1 MVALAVMCAWA
12 VTALAAEAPDPLK
25 KIKST
30 RTITLGYSETAV
42 PFSFVGNDN
51 RPQGY
56 SVDLCKRIA
65 DGIQQQLGL
74 TELKINWVKVDVAT
88 RILATVK
95 GTVDIECGSTTHT
108 LSREEQVDFSN
119 MTFVDGGSFI
129 SKARN
134 KLATIKELSG
144 RKISVIPGTT
154 TEKVLKTALDQA
166 QVRAEIIP
174 VQTHAEGFSS
184 LREDRVD
191 AYASDRMLTDGAA
204 VEIQEV
210 FGQRLAVPRNGN
222 LNLAQSLVEQVA
234 GDFDLTKLRSRAAFT
249 RPLTVIQKMEARAQQ
264 SYLGKIKEL
273 EDNLQQTQEKLA
285 ALQKTRAGAQ
295 AATMSPE
302 QQAEVEN
309 FKKKAIET
317 RRDLKELRKNLRVE
331 SESLQFWTKVFNIG
345 VVPLLVTL
353 VGLGLA
359 IARRRRTVTK

>member
-1 MVALAVMCAWA
+1 MKKFMMALALMCACA
-12 VTALAAEAPDPLK
+12 ATALAAEAPDPLK
-25 KIKST
+25 KIKAT

-191 AYASDRMLTDGAA
+191 AYASDRMILIGLALNAIDAQSYRLSDEMFSYEPYA
-204 VEIQEV
+204 LMMRRDAD
-210 FGQRLAVPRNGN
+210 FRLAVNRELARLYRSGDI
-222 LNLAQSLVEQVA
+222 LNLYARWY
-234 GDFDLTKLRSRAAFT
+234 G
-249 RPLTVIQKMEARAQQ
+249 PLGEPSTLLKAM
-264 SYLGKIKEL
+264 YFL
-273 EDNLQQTQEKLA
+273 N
-285 ALQKTRAGAQ
+285 AL
-295 AATMSPE
+295 PE
-302 QQAEVEN
+302 
-309 FKKKAIET
+309 
-317 RRDLKELRKNLRVE
+317 
-331 SESLQFWTKVFNIG
+331 
-345 VVPLLVTL
+345 
-353 VGLGLA
+353 
-359 IARRRRTVTK
+359 

>member
-1 MVALAVMCAWA
+1 LAVMCACA
-12 VTALAAEAPDPLK
+12 ATALAAEAPDPLK
-25 KIKST
+25 KIKAT

-134 KLATIKELSG
+134 KLATIKELAG

-154 TEKVLKTALDQA
+154 TEKVLKAALDQA

-191 AYASDRMLTDGAA
+191 AYASDRMILIGLALNAIDAQSYRLSDEMFSYEPYA
-204 VEIQEV
+204 LMMRRDAD
-210 FGQRLAVPRNGN
+210 FRLAVNRELARLYRSGDI
-222 LNLAQSLVEQVA
+222 LNLYARWY
-234 GDFDLTKLRSRAAFT
+234 G
-249 RPLTVIQKMEARAQQ
+249 PLGEPSTLLKAM
-264 SYLGKIKEL
+264 YFL
-273 EDNLQQTQEKLA
+273 N
-285 ALQKTRAGAQ
+285 AL
-295 AATMSPE
+295 PE
-302 QQAEVEN
+302 
-309 FKKKAIET
+309 
-317 RRDLKELRKNLRVE
+317 
-331 SESLQFWTKVFNIG
+331 
-345 VVPLLVTL
+345 
-353 VGLGLA
+353 
-359 IARRRRTVTK
+359 

>member
-1 MVALAVMCAWA
+1 MVALAVICACA
-12 VTALAAEAPDPLK
+12 ATALAAEAPDPLG
-25 KIKST
+25 KIKAT

-88 RILATVK
+88 RIPATMK

-134 KLATIKELSG
+134 KLATIKELAG

-154 TEKVLKTALDQA
+154 TEKVLKAALDQA
-166 QVRAEIIP
+166 QVSAEIIP

-191 AYASDRMLTDGAA
+191 AYASDRMILIGLALNAIDAQSYRLSDEMFSYEPYA
-204 VEIQEV
+204 LMMRRDAD
-210 FGQRLAVPRNGN
+210 FRLAVNRELARLYRSGDI
-222 LNLAQSLVEQVA
+222 LNLYARWY
-234 GDFDLTKLRSRAAFT
+234 G
-249 RPLTVIQKMEARAQQ
+249 PLGEPSTLLKAMFF
-264 SYLGKIKEL
+264 L
-273 EDNLQQTQEKLA
+273 N
-285 ALQKTRAGAQ
+285 AL
-295 AATMSPE
+295 PE
-302 QQAEVEN
+302 
-309 FKKKAIET
+309 
-317 RRDLKELRKNLRVE
+317 
-331 SESLQFWTKVFNIG
+331 
-345 VVPLLVTL
+345 
-353 VGLGLA
+353 
-359 IARRRRTVTK
+359 

>member
-1 MVALAVMCAWA
+1 MVALAVMCACA
-12 VTALAAEAPDPLK
+12 ATALAAEAPDPLK
-25 KIKST
+25 KIKAT

-74 TELKINWVKVDVAT
+74 AELKINWVKVDVAT
-88 RILATVK
+88 RIPATIK

-134 KLATIKELSG
+134 KLATIKELAG

-154 TEKVLKTALDQA
+154 TEKVLKAALDQA
-166 QVRAEIIP
+166 QVSAEIIP

-191 AYASDRMLTDGAA
+191 AYASDRMILIGLALNAIDAQSYRLSDEMFSYEPYA
-204 VEIQEV
+204 LMMRRDAD
-210 FGQRLAVPRNGN
+210 FRLAVNRELARLYRSGDI
-222 LNLAQSLVEQVA
+222 LNLYARWY
-234 GDFDLTKLRSRAAFT
+234 G
-249 RPLTVIQKMEARAQQ
+249 PLGEPSTLLKAMFF
-264 SYLGKIKEL
+264 L
-273 EDNLQQTQEKLA
+273 N
-285 ALQKTRAGAQ
+285 AL
-295 AATMSPE
+295 PE
-302 QQAEVEN
+302 
-309 FKKKAIET
+309 
-317 RRDLKELRKNLRVE
+317 
-331 SESLQFWTKVFNIG
+331 
-345 VVPLLVTL
+345 
-353 VGLGLA
+353 
-359 IARRRRTVTK
+359 

>member
-1 MVALAVMCAWA
+1 MKKFMMALAVMCACA
-12 VTALAAEAPDPLK
+12 ATALAAEAPDPLK
-25 KIKST
+25 KIKAT

-88 RILATVK
+88 RIPATMK

-154 TEKVLKTALDQA
+154 TEKVLKAALDQA

-191 AYASDRMLTDGAA
+191 AYASDRMILIGLALNAIDAQSYRLSDEMFSYEPYA
-204 VEIQEV
+204 LMMRRDAD
-210 FGQRLAVPRNGN
+210 FRLAVNRELARLYRSGDI
-222 LNLAQSLVEQVA
+222 LNLYARWY
-234 GDFDLTKLRSRAAFT
+234 G
-249 RPLTVIQKMEARAQQ
+249 PLGEPSTLLKAM
-264 SYLGKIKEL
+264 YFL
-273 EDNLQQTQEKLA
+273 N
-285 ALQKTRAGAQ
+285 AL
-295 AATMSPE
+295 PE
-302 QQAEVEN
+302 
-309 FKKKAIET
+309 
-317 RRDLKELRKNLRVE
+317 
-331 SESLQFWTKVFNIG
+331 
-345 VVPLLVTL
+345 
-353 VGLGLA
+353 
-359 IARRRRTVTK
+359 

>member
-134 KLATIKELSG
+134 KLATIKELAG

-154 TEKVLKTALDQA
+154 TEKVLKAALDQA
-166 QVRAEIIP
+166 QVSAEIIP

-191 AYASDRMLTDGAA
+191 AYASDRMILIGLALNAIDAQSYRLSDEMFSYEPYA
-204 VEIQEV
+204 LMMRRDAD
-210 FGQRLAVPRNGN
+210 FRLAVNRELARLYRSGDI
-222 LNLAQSLVEQVA
+222 LNLYARWY
-234 GDFDLTKLRSRAAFT
+234 G
-249 RPLTVIQKMEARAQQ
+249 PLGEPSTLLKAMFF
-264 SYLGKIKEL
+264 L
-273 EDNLQQTQEKLA
+273 N
-285 ALQKTRAGAQ
+285 AL
-295 AATMSPE
+295 PE
-302 QQAEVEN
+302 
-309 FKKKAIET
+309 
-317 RRDLKELRKNLRVE
+317 
-331 SESLQFWTKVFNIG
+331 
-345 VVPLLVTL
+345 
-353 VGLGLA
+353 
-359 IARRRRTVTK
+359 

>member
-1 MVALAVMCAWA
+1 MMALAVMCAWA

-25 KIKST
+25 KIKAT

-191 AYASDRMLTDGAA
+191 AYASDRMILIGLALNAIDAQSYRLSDEMFSYEPYA
-204 VEIQEV
+204 LMMRRDAD
-210 FGQRLAVPRNGN
+210 FRLAVNRELARLYRSGDI
-222 LNLAQSLVEQVA
+222 LNLYARWY
-234 GDFDLTKLRSRAAFT
+234 G
-249 RPLTVIQKMEARAQQ
+249 PLGEPSTLLKAMFF
-264 SYLGKIKEL
+264 L
-273 EDNLQQTQEKLA
+273 N
-285 ALQKTRAGAQ
+285 AL
-295 AATMSPE
+295 PE
-302 QQAEVEN
+302 
-309 FKKKAIET
+309 
-317 RRDLKELRKNLRVE
+317 
-331 SESLQFWTKVFNIG
+331 
-345 VVPLLVTL
+345 
-353 VGLGLA
+353 
-359 IARRRRTVTK
+359 

>member
-1 MVALAVMCAWA
+1 VKKFMMALAVMCACA
-12 VTALAAEAPDPLK
+12 ATALAAEAPDPLK
-25 KIKST
+25 KIKAT

-88 RILATVK
+88 RIPATMK

-134 KLATIKELSG
+134 KLATIKELAG

-154 TEKVLKTALDQA
+154 TEKVLKAALDQA
-166 QVRAEIIP
+166 QVSAEIIP

-191 AYASDRMLTDGAA
+191 AYASDRMILIGLALNAIDAQSYRLSDEMFSYEPYA
-204 VEIQEV
+204 LMMRRDAD
-210 FGQRLAVPRNGN
+210 FRLAVNRELARLYRSGDI
-222 LNLAQSLVEQVA
+222 LNLYARWY
-234 GDFDLTKLRSRAAFT
+234 G
-249 RPLTVIQKMEARAQQ
+249 PLGEPSTLLKAMFF
-264 SYLGKIKEL
+264 L
-273 EDNLQQTQEKLA
+273 N
-285 ALQKTRAGAQ
+285 AL
-295 AATMSPE
+295 PE
-302 QQAEVEN
+302 
-309 FKKKAIET
+309 
-317 RRDLKELRKNLRVE
+317 
-331 SESLQFWTKVFNIG
+331 
-345 VVPLLVTL
+345 
-353 VGLGLA
+353 
-359 IARRRRTVTK
+359 

>member
-1 MVALAVMCAWA
+1 MKKFMMALALMCACA
-12 VTALAAEAPDPLK
+12 ATALAAEAPDPLK
-25 KIKST
+25 KIKAT

-88 RILATVK
+88 RIPATMK
-95 GTVDIECGSTTHT
+95 GAIDIECGSTTHT

-134 KLATIKELSG
+134 KLATIKELAG

-154 TEKVLKTALDQA
+154 TEKVLKAALDQA
-166 QVRAEIIP
+166 QVSAEIIP

-191 AYASDRMLTDGAA
+191 AYASDRMILIGLALNAIDAQSYRLSDEMFSYEPYA
-204 VEIQEV
+204 LMMRRDAD
-210 FGQRLAVPRNGN
+210 FRLAVNRELARLYRSGDI
-222 LNLAQSLVEQVA
+222 LNLYARWY
-234 GDFDLTKLRSRAAFT
+234 G
-249 RPLTVIQKMEARAQQ
+249 PLGEPSTLLKAMFF
-264 SYLGKIKEL
+264 L
-273 EDNLQQTQEKLA
+273 N
-285 ALQKTRAGAQ
+285 AL
-295 AATMSPE
+295 PE
-302 QQAEVEN
+302 
-309 FKKKAIET
+309 
-317 RRDLKELRKNLRVE
+317 
-331 SESLQFWTKVFNIG
+331 
-345 VVPLLVTL
+345 
-353 VGLGLA
+353 
-359 IARRRRTVTK
+359 

>member
-1 MVALAVMCAWA
+1 MMALAVMCACA
-12 VTALAAEAPDPLK
+12 ATALAAEAPDPLK
-25 KIKST
+25 KIKAT

-88 RILATVK
+88 RIPATMK
-95 GTVDIECGSTTHT
+95 GAIDIECGSTTHT

-134 KLATIKELSG
+134 KLATIKELAG

-154 TEKVLKTALDQA
+154 TEKVLKAALDQA

-191 AYASDRMLTDGAA
+191 AYASDRMILIGLALNAIDAQSYRLSDEMFSYEPYA
-204 VEIQEV
+204 LMMRRDAD
-210 FGQRLAVPRNGN
+210 FRLAVNRELARLYRSGDI
-222 LNLAQSLVEQVA
+222 LNLYARWY
-234 GDFDLTKLRSRAAFT
+234 G
-249 RPLTVIQKMEARAQQ
+249 PLGEPSTLLKAM
-264 SYLGKIKEL
+264 YFL
-273 EDNLQQTQEKLA
+273 N
-285 ALQKTRAGAQ
+285 AL
-295 AATMSPE
+295 PE
-302 QQAEVEN
+302 
-309 FKKKAIET
+309 
-317 RRDLKELRKNLRVE
+317 
-331 SESLQFWTKVFNIG
+331 
-345 VVPLLVTL
+345 
-353 VGLGLA
+353 
-359 IARRRRTVTK
+359 

>member
-1 MVALAVMCAWA
+1 MKKFMMALAVMCACA
-12 VTALAAEAPDPLK
+12 ATALAAEAPDPLK
-25 KIKST
+25 KIKAT

-88 RILATVK
+88 RIPATMK

-134 KLATIKELSG
+134 KLATIKELAG

-154 TEKVLKTALDQA
+154 TEKVLKAALDQA
-166 QVRAEIIP
+166 QVSAEIIP

-191 AYASDRMLTDGAA
+191 AYASDRMILIGLALNAIDAQSYRLSDEMFSYEPYA
-204 VEIQEV
+204 LMMRRDAD
-210 FGQRLAVPRNGN
+210 FRLAVNRELARLYRSGDI
-222 LNLAQSLVEQVA
+222 LNLYARWY
-234 GDFDLTKLRSRAAFT
+234 G
-249 RPLTVIQKMEARAQQ
+249 PLGEPSTLLKAMFF
-264 SYLGKIKEL
+264 L
-273 EDNLQQTQEKLA
+273 N
-285 ALQKTRAGAQ
+285 AL
-295 AATMSPE
+295 PE
-302 QQAEVEN
+302 
-309 FKKKAIET
+309 
-317 RRDLKELRKNLRVE
+317 
-331 SESLQFWTKVFNIG
+331 
-345 VVPLLVTL
+345 
-353 VGLGLA
+353 
-359 IARRRRTVTK
+359 

>member
-1 MVALAVMCAWA
+1 VKKFMMALALMCACA
-12 VTALAAEAPDPLK
+12 ATALAAEAPDPLK
-25 KIKST
+25 KIKAT

-88 RILATVK
+88 RIPATMK
-95 GTVDIECGSTTHT
+95 GAIDIECGSTTHT

-134 KLATIKELSG
+134 KLATIKELAG

-154 TEKVLKTALDQA
+154 TEKVLKAALDQA

-191 AYASDRMLTDGAA
+191 AYASDRMILIGLALNAIDAQSYRLSDEMFSYEPYA
-204 VEIQEV
+204 LMMRRDAD
-210 FGQRLAVPRNGN
+210 FRLAVNRELARLYRSGDI
-222 LNLAQSLVEQVA
+222 LNLYARWY
-234 GDFDLTKLRSRAAFT
+234 G
-249 RPLTVIQKMEARAQQ
+249 PLGEPSTLLKAMFF
-264 SYLGKIKEL
+264 L
-273 EDNLQQTQEKLA
+273 N
-285 ALQKTRAGAQ
+285 AL
-295 AATMSPE
+295 PE
-302 QQAEVEN
+302 
-309 FKKKAIET
+309 
-317 RRDLKELRKNLRVE
+317 
-331 SESLQFWTKVFNIG
+331 
-345 VVPLLVTL
+345 
-353 VGLGLA
+353 
-359 IARRRRTVTK
+359 

>member
-1 MVALAVMCAWA
+1 VKKIMMALAVMCACA
-12 VTALAAEAPDPLK
+12 ATALAAEAPDPLK
-25 KIKST
+25 KIKAT

-191 AYASDRMLTDGAA
+191 AYASDRMILIGLALNAIDAQSYRLSDEMFSYEPYA
-204 VEIQEV
+204 LMMRRDAD
-210 FGQRLAVPRNGN
+210 FRLAVNRELARLYRSGDI
-222 LNLAQSLVEQVA
+222 LNLYARWY
-234 GDFDLTKLRSRAAFT
+234 G
-249 RPLTVIQKMEARAQQ
+249 PLGEPSTLLKAMFF
-264 SYLGKIKEL
+264 L
-273 EDNLQQTQEKLA
+273 N
-285 ALQKTRAGAQ
+285 AL
-295 AATMSPE
+295 PE
-302 QQAEVEN
+302 
-309 FKKKAIET
+309 
-317 RRDLKELRKNLRVE
+317 
-331 SESLQFWTKVFNIG
+331 
-345 VVPLLVTL
+345 
-353 VGLGLA
+353 
-359 IARRRRTVTK
+359 

>member
-1 MVALAVMCAWA
+1 MVALAVMCACA
-12 VTALAAEAPDPLK
+12 ATALAAEAPDPLK
-25 KIKST
+25 KIKAT

-88 RILATVK
+88 RIPATMK

-134 KLATIKELSG
+134 KLATIKELAG

-154 TEKVLKTALDQA
+154 TEKVLKAALDQA
-166 QVRAEIIP
+166 QVSAEIIP

-191 AYASDRMLTDGAA
+191 AYASDRMILIGLALNAIDAQSYRLSDEMFSYEPYA
-204 VEIQEV
+204 LMMRRDAD
-210 FGQRLAVPRNGN
+210 FRLAVNRELARLYRSGDI
-222 LNLAQSLVEQVA
+222 LNLYARWY
-234 GDFDLTKLRSRAAFT
+234 G
-249 RPLTVIQKMEARAQQ
+249 PLGEPSTLLKAMFF
-264 SYLGKIKEL
+264 L
-273 EDNLQQTQEKLA
+273 N
-285 ALQKTRAGAQ
+285 AL
-295 AATMSPE
+295 PE
-302 QQAEVEN
+302 
-309 FKKKAIET
+309 
-317 RRDLKELRKNLRVE
+317 
-331 SESLQFWTKVFNIG
+331 
-345 VVPLLVTL
+345 
-353 VGLGLA
+353 
-359 IARRRRTVTK
+359 

>member
-1 MVALAVMCAWA
+1 MKKFMMALAVMCACA
-12 VTALAAEAPDPLK
+12 ATALAAEAPDPLK
-25 KIKST
+25 KIKAT

-88 RILATVK
+88 RIPATMK

-134 KLATIKELSG
+134 KLATIKELAG

-154 TEKVLKTALDQA
+154 TEKVLKAALDQA

-191 AYASDRMLTDGAA
+191 AYASDRMILIGLALNAIDAQSYRLSDEMFSYEPYA
-204 VEIQEV
+204 LMMRRDAD
-210 FGQRLAVPRNGN
+210 FRLAVNRELARLYRSGDI
-222 LNLAQSLVEQVA
+222 LNLYARWY
-234 GDFDLTKLRSRAAFT
+234 G
-249 RPLTVIQKMEARAQQ
+249 PLGEPSTLLKAM
-264 SYLGKIKEL
+264 YFL
-273 EDNLQQTQEKLA
+273 N
-285 ALQKTRAGAQ
+285 AL
-295 AATMSPE
+295 PE
-302 QQAEVEN
+302 
-309 FKKKAIET
+309 
-317 RRDLKELRKNLRVE
+317 
-331 SESLQFWTKVFNIG
+331 
-345 VVPLLVTL
+345 
-353 VGLGLA
+353 
-359 IARRRRTVTK
+359 

>member
-134 KLATIKELSG
+134 KLATIKELAG

-154 TEKVLKTALDQA
+154 TEKVLKAALDQA

-191 AYASDRMLTDGAA
+191 AYASDRMILIGLALNAIDAQSYRLSDEMFSYEPYA
-204 VEIQEV
+204 LMMRRDAD
-210 FGQRLAVPRNGN
+210 FRLAVNRELARLYRSGDI
-222 LNLAQSLVEQVA
+222 LNLYARWY
-234 GDFDLTKLRSRAAFT
+234 G
-249 RPLTVIQKMEARAQQ
+249 PLGEPSTLLKAM
-264 SYLGKIKEL
+264 YFL
-273 EDNLQQTQEKLA
+273 N
-285 ALQKTRAGAQ
+285 AL
-295 AATMSPE
+295 PE
-302 QQAEVEN
+302 
-309 FKKKAIET
+309 
-317 RRDLKELRKNLRVE
+317 
-331 SESLQFWTKVFNIG
+331 
-345 VVPLLVTL
+345 
-353 VGLGLA
+353 
-359 IARRRRTVTK
+359 

>member
-1 MVALAVMCAWA
+1 MCAWA

-134 KLATIKELSG
+134 KLATIKELAG

-154 TEKVLKTALDQA
+154 TEKVLKAALDQA
-166 QVRAEIIP
+166 QVSAEIIP

-191 AYASDRMLTDGAA
+191 AYASDRMILIGLALNAIDAQSYRLSDEMFSYEPYA
-204 VEIQEV
+204 LMMRRDAD
-210 FGQRLAVPRNGN
+210 FRLAVNRELARLYRSGDI
-222 LNLAQSLVEQVA
+222 LNLYARWY
-234 GDFDLTKLRSRAAFT
+234 G
-249 RPLTVIQKMEARAQQ
+249 PLGEPSTLLKAMFF
-264 SYLGKIKEL
+264 L
-273 EDNLQQTQEKLA
+273 N
-285 ALQKTRAGAQ
+285 AL
-295 AATMSPE
+295 PE
-302 QQAEVEN
+302 
-309 FKKKAIET
+309 
-317 RRDLKELRKNLRVE
+317 
-331 SESLQFWTKVFNIG
+331 
-345 VVPLLVTL
+345 
-353 VGLGLA
+353 
-359 IARRRRTVTK
+359 

>member
-1 MVALAVMCAWA
+1 MKKIMMALAVMCACA
-12 VTALAAEAPDPLK
+12 ATALAAEAPDPLK
-25 KIKST
+25 KIKAT

-191 AYASDRMLTDGAA
+191 AYASDRMILIGLALNAIDAQSYRLSDEMFSYEPYA
-204 VEIQEV
+204 LMMRRDAD
-210 FGQRLAVPRNGN
+210 FRLAVNRELARLYRSGDI
-222 LNLAQSLVEQVA
+222 LNLYARWY
-234 GDFDLTKLRSRAAFT
+234 G
-249 RPLTVIQKMEARAQQ
+249 PLGEPSTLLKAM
-264 SYLGKIKEL
+264 YFL
-273 EDNLQQTQEKLA
+273 N
-285 ALQKTRAGAQ
+285 AL
-295 AATMSPE
+295 PE
-302 QQAEVEN
+302 
-309 FKKKAIET
+309 
-317 RRDLKELRKNLRVE
+317 
-331 SESLQFWTKVFNIG
+331 
-345 VVPLLVTL
+345 
-353 VGLGLA
+353 
-359 IARRRRTVTK
+359 

>member
-1 MVALAVMCAWA
+1 MKKFMMALAVMCACA
-12 VTALAAEAPDPLK
+12 ATALAAEAPDPLK
-25 KIKST
+25 KIKAT

-88 RILATVK
+88 RIPATMK
-95 GTVDIECGSTTHT
+95 GAIDIECGSTTHT

-191 AYASDRMLTDGAA
+191 AYASDRMILIGLALNAIDAQSYRLSDEMFSYEPYA
-204 VEIQEV
+204 LMMRRDAD
-210 FGQRLAVPRNGN
+210 FRLAVNRELARLYRSGDI
-222 LNLAQSLVEQVA
+222 LNLYARWY
-234 GDFDLTKLRSRAAFT
+234 G
-249 RPLTVIQKMEARAQQ
+249 PLGEPSTLLKAM
-264 SYLGKIKEL
+264 YFL
-273 EDNLQQTQEKLA
+273 N
-285 ALQKTRAGAQ
+285 AL
-295 AATMSPE
+295 PE
-302 QQAEVEN
+302 
-309 FKKKAIET
+309 
-317 RRDLKELRKNLRVE
+317 
-331 SESLQFWTKVFNIG
+331 
-345 VVPLLVTL
+345 
-353 VGLGLA
+353 
-359 IARRRRTVTK
+359 

>member
-1 MVALAVMCAWA
+1 MKKFMMALAVMCACA
-12 VTALAAEAPDPLK
+12 ATALAAEAPDPLK
-25 KIKST
+25 KIKAT

-88 RILATVK
+88 RIPATMK
-95 GTVDIECGSTTHT
+95 GAIDIECGSTTHT

-134 KLATIKELSG
+134 KLATIKELAG

-154 TEKVLKTALDQA
+154 TEKVLKAALDQA
-166 QVRAEIIP
+166 QVSAEIIP

-191 AYASDRMLTDGAA
+191 AYASDRMILIGLALNAIDAQSYRLSDEMFSYEPYA
-204 VEIQEV
+204 LMMRRDAD
-210 FGQRLAVPRNGN
+210 FRLAVNRELARLYRSGDI
-222 LNLAQSLVEQVA
+222 LNLYARWY
-234 GDFDLTKLRSRAAFT
+234 G
-249 RPLTVIQKMEARAQQ
+249 PLGEPSTLLKAM
-264 SYLGKIKEL
+264 YFL
-273 EDNLQQTQEKLA
+273 N
-285 ALQKTRAGAQ
+285 AL
-295 AATMSPE
+295 PE
-302 QQAEVEN
+302 
-309 FKKKAIET
+309 
-317 RRDLKELRKNLRVE
+317 
-331 SESLQFWTKVFNIG
+331 
-345 VVPLLVTL
+345 
-353 VGLGLA
+353 
-359 IARRRRTVTK
+359 